1 MHKYLPHT
9 KENIEEMLKVIGAS
23 SIDELFGQIPQSL
36 KNSKP
41 YQIPSQMSDRTLT
54 KHMQELASKN
64 KELIVFRG
72 AGSYDNYIP
81 SAVKSLISR
90 QEFLTSYTPYQPE
103 VSQGTLHYIFE
114 YQSMICELTGMD
126 VSNASMYDGATAT
139 AEAMFMAYGQ
149 TRKNKILISATLN
162 PHVIEVVLTYAK
174 YRNIEVVIVPEKQ
187 GITDIEFV
195 KENAADTMGLIVST
209 PNYYGIIE
217 DYHGVSDIIH
227 EHKGLL
233 IINQE
238 GQSLALIKNARE
250 YDADIACGEL
260 QALGIPMSFGGPYL
274 GYLATKNAYV
284 RKMPGRI
291 CGMTTDVDGKKAFVL
306 TLQAREQ
313 HIRRAKANSNI
324 CSNQSLLALSVTIYL
339 SLLGKQGFKQLATEA
354 FKKAHKLE
362 QLLLET
368 KLFEKVYD
376 QPYFNEFVLKP
387 LFDIS
392 LLEDYLVKED
402 ILGPLVIKDNLLLFA
417 VTEKRTLEEINLL
430 VEKVVAY
437 HESL

>member
-41 YQIPSQMSDRTLT
+41 YQIPSQMSDKTLT

-368 KLFEKVYD
+368 NLFEKVYD

>member
-41 YQIPSQMSDRTLT
+41 YQIPSQMSDKTLT

-162 PHVIEVVLTYAK
+162 PSVIEVVLTYAK
-174 YRNIEVVIVPEKQ
+174 YRNIEVVIVPEKH
-187 GITDIEFV
+187 GITDLDFV
-195 KENAADTMGLIVST
+195 KANVADTMGLIVST

-217 DYHGVSDIIH
+217 DYQGVADIIH
-227 EHKGLL
+227 EHKGLF

-274 GYLATKNAYV
+274 GYLATKNEYV

-291 CGMTTDVDGKKAFVL
+291 CGMTTDVDGKQAFVL

-354 FKKAHKLE
+354 YKKAHRLE
-362 QLLLET
+362 HLLLET

-392 LLEDYLVKED
+392 LLEDYLVKQD
-402 ILGPLVIKDNLLLFA
+402 ILGPLVIKDNHLLFA
-417 VTEKRTLEEINLL
+417 VTEKRTLDEINLL